1 MRTLALA
8 VLALA
13 MLALLAVGCPV
24 PASAP
29 PPNTTPPPH
38 GPTTSGAPDPGRA
51 PFQDGISDPRMPTP
65 PASRDPVA
73 PRQAQQDPP
82 RQKPPVAARPTVTP
96 TVAPTV
102 TPTVAADS
110 VDKAISNLA
119 AASSLSRKRA
129 LILVLGRS
137 RDPRAVDALVR
148 TLKSRQPTTVR
159 AFAAEVLGRLGASWS
174 VRSLSSLLSARS
186 TRLRTAAQKSLAKVC
201 RSPRAATLHYLRIAA
216 PQDSLPK
223 RLLAGRLLLLSLA
236 KTYTAC
242 ADCVLRWPDCSTS
255 GTKRRRRLA
264 GFELQPLI
272 KVTRSGGAVTLQ
284 VSVLVLTHPQHSL
297 KGSLEAKATFD
308 VELSRPFVKYVLQSL
323 SDSLKGD
330 IDALVRK
337 LRP

>member
-1 MRTLALA
+1 MRTLTIA
-8 VLALA
+8 VLAP
-13 MLALLAVGCPV
+13 LAVGCMV

-29 PPNTTPPPH
+29 PPNTVPPPH
-38 GPTTSGAPDPGRA
+38 GPTTSGAPDPGRE
-51 PFQDGISDPRMPTP
+51 PFQEGVSDPRIPSP

-73 PRQAQQDPP
+73 ARQAQQDPP
-82 RQKPPVAARPTVTP
+82 RRKPPVAAR
-96 TVAPTV
+96 PTV

-119 AASSLSRKRA
+119 SASGISRKRA

-148 TLKSRQPTTVR
+148 TLKSRQPATVR
-159 AFAAEVLGRLGASWS
+159 AFAAEALGRLGASWS
-174 VRSLSSLLSARS
+174 IRSLSSLLSARS
-186 TRLRTAAQKSLAKVC
+186 TKLRTAARKSLAKVC
-201 RSPRAATLHYLRIAA
+201 RSPRAATLHYLRIA
-216 PQDSLPK
+216 PPRDFLPK

-236 KTYTAC
+236 KTYSAC
-242 ADCVLRWPDCSTS
+242 ADCVLRWPACSTPR
-255 GTKRRRRLA
+255 TKRRRRLA
-264 GFELQPLI
+264 GFELQPRI
-272 KVTRSGGAVTLQ
+272 KVTRSGDTVTLK
-284 VSVLVLTHPQHSL
+284 VSVLVLTHPQNSL

-337 LRP
+337 LRQ